1 MESWLPAPRLKQP
14 LDVSEVN
21 GYAPLGDSAPQPL
34 ARPLAKPPTRPARA
48 LQQQLHQAF
57 GAEPAAPETGSWP
70 GVAKVVALVG
80 SSALLW
86 AGIIAVWRAVLG

>member
-14 LDVSEVN
+14 FDVSDVN
-21 GYAPLGDSAPQPL
+21 GFTPSGDSAPQPTI
-34 ARPLAKPPTRPARA
+34 RPIAKPPTRPARV

-57 GAEPAAPETGSWP
+57 SDEPAAPETGSWP
-70 GVAKVVALVG
+70 GVAKVAMLLG

-86 AGIIAVWRAVLG
+86 AGIIAVTRALAG